1 MTFGA
6 DTADQAWYDAIE
18 AEDAKDRDGWN
29 DRYGANRYEPRQPPN
44 CTLVVGGV
52 AVDLSDPTERTLP
65 PRRTSWAYTGPK
77 DPTRGTGLNA
87 FLDAILVRA
96 EFTAI
101 VWVQGRPQAIQGA
114 IP

>member
-1 MTFGA
+1 VTFGA

-29 DRYGANRYEPRQPPN
+29 DRYGSNRYEPRQPPN

-65 PRRTSWAYTGPK
+65 PRRFTGTFVNRE
-77 DPTRGTGLNA
+77 DLTRGTALNA
-87 FLDAILVRA
+87 FLDAILARA

-101 VWVQGRPQAIQGA
+101 VWVQGRPQAIWKETT
-114 IP
+114 